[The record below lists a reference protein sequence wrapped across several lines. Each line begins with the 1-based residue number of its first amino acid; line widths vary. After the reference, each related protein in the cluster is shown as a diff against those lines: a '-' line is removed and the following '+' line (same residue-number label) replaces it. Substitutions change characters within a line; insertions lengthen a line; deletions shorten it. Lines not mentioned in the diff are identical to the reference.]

1 MTADVERMALVETY
15 LSEAVEGRGRAAARL
30 ALDQIDRGVRCEDVI
45 VGLLAASQ
53 HEVGERWLANEWTVA
68 DEHLASGSTQHAL
81 DAVASTVDV
90 HEPAGSVLVVCAEGD
105 WHSLPSQ
112 MMAEM
117 LRARGYDVAFLGAST
132 PVDHVMDLVRRRRP
146 DAVAVSCNLPLF
158 FLGVARLADAA
169 HTHGIP
175 VLAGGRA
182 MGTDESRARLLG
194 ADGWAPG
201 LDSAVQTLHRW
212 QQEPPAVPAGPTRLD
227 ESAQLLDLSA
237 DDVAA
242 DAFDGLTRAF
252 PQMSSYDDAQLARTR
267 EDLAFI
273 TRFVAAALLVGD
285 PAVLTEFLGWLGA
298 LLANRGVPPRALEAG
313 LDVLAPR
320 LAGRDGRAG
329 QLLAEVRSASA

>member
-1 MTADVERMALVETY
+1 MSSDVERTALVETY

-30 ALDQIDRGVRCEDVI
+30 ALDRIDRGFRSEDVI
-45 VGLLAASQ
+45 VDLLAASQ
-53 HEVGERWLANEWTVA
+53 YEVGERWLANEWTVA

-81 DAVASTVDV
+81 DAVASTIDV
-90 HEPAGSVLVVCAEGD
+90 PDLAGSVLVVCAEGD

-117 LRARGYDVAFLGAST
+117 LRARGYAVACLGAST
-132 PVDHVMDLVRRRRP
+132 PVDHVLDLIRRRRP
-146 DAVAVSCNLPLF
+146 DAVVVSCNLPLF
-158 FLGVARLADAA
+158 FGGVARLADAA

-194 ADGWAPG
+194 ADGWAPDIDG
-201 LDSAVQTLHRW
+201 AVDVLQRW
-212 QQEPPAVPAGPTRLD
+212 RHEPPVVAPGPTRLD
-227 ESAQLLDLSA
+227 ESAQLLDAGA
-237 DDVAA
+237 DDVAD
-242 DAFDGLTRAF
+242 DAFDELTRAF

-273 TRFVAAALLVGD
+273 TRYVAAALLVCD
-285 PAVLTEFLGWLGA
+285 PTVLTEFLGWLRT

-313 LDVLAPR
+313 LDVLAPM
-320 LAGRDGRAG
+320 LAGRDSRAG